1 MATCHVGLRLTV
13 VTVTARAAGA
23 ESDRT
28 LPVLVVS
35 ADPVQSLLP
44 AVT

>member
-13 VTVTARAAGA
+13 VTARAAGA

-35 ADPVQSLLP
+35 ADPVQSLPP